1 MAATAE
7 QVLATLSPREQQLIQ
22 DPTLPEDSKI
32 ALMSGLGMSAA
43 DITKVIRRFVDGQ
56 APQAAVSLAAPAG
69 VDASTA
75 SQILA
80 LLQPG
85 MRGGGGDLDAEQAQL
100 LRGQLQDTVH
110 KIVGAMRGDIDDR
123 DVMQERTMAAVL
135 SNDQYD
141 TWMQGGGIAD
151 LTSNQQHVMVDL
163 SRGALLGTVLNAT
176 QVADLV
182 AGKNAKPTQEQVA
195 IMGGGVS
202 DVKGRPAVYVGSLLR
217 YPPLKD
223 FVE

>member
-56 APQAAVSLAAPAG
+56 APQAAVSLAAPG

-85 MRGGGGDLDAEQAQL
+85 MRGGGDLDAEQVQL
-100 LRGQLQDTVH
+100 LQGQLQDTVH
-110 KIVGAMRGDIDDR
+110 KIVGAMRGEINDR

-135 SNDQYD
+135 SDEQYD
-141 TWMQGGGIAD
+141 TWMQGGGISD
-151 LTSNQQHVMVDL
+151 LTSNQKQAMVDL
-163 SRGALLGTVLNAT
+163 SRGALLGTVLSAA
-176 QVADLV
+176 QVSDLV
-182 AGKNAKPTQEQVA
+182 TGRNAKPTKEQVA

-202 DVKGRPAVYVGSLLR
+202 NVEGRPAVYVGSLLR

-223 FVE
+223 FIE